1 MKGILMKTKT
11 IWIIVLVLLILT
23 PLLAWGINRLKLEY
37 QRHICAK
44 NLMALG
50 RVQTVYSNDLNDEY
64 TVQNGQILNETFEG
78 DKMPSKL
85 YTFTMND
92 IDGNPVSL
100 SQYQGKVI
108 LIVNVAS
115 KCGFTKQY
123 AGLQALYEK
132 YQEQG
137 FVVLGFPANNFLGQE
152 PGTNEEI
159 AEFCELNFG
168 VTFPMMSKIS
178 VKGKDIDPIY
188 SWLTQKS
195 ENGKFD
201 AEVSWNFQKFMINEN
216 GDLVDYS
223 APRESPLSE
232 KIVNWIEN

>member
-1 MKGILMKTKT
+1 MKPKT
-11 IWIIVLVLLILT
+11 IGIIVLVLLFLT
-23 PLLAWGINRLKLEY
+23 PLLAWGINRLTLEY

-44 NLMALG
+44 NLIGLG
-50 RVQTVYSNDLNDEY
+50 QVQTIYSNDYEDEY

-137 FVVLGFPANNFLGQE
+137 FVVLGFPANNFLRQE
-152 PGTNEEI
+152 PGTDTQI
-159 AEFCELNFG
+159 KSFCTTEFN
-168 VTFPMMSKIS
+168 VTFPMFSKIS
-178 VKGKDIDPIY
+178 VKGKDIHPLY
-188 SWLTQKS
+188 QYLTS
-195 ENGKFD
+195 PEENGEFGQ
-201 AEVSWNFQKFMINEN
+201 SITWNFNKFLIGRDGITVGYFGSKVEPL
-216 GDLVDYS
+216 DPQLTS
-223 APRESPLSE
+223 A
-232 KIVNWIEN
+232 IEEALGGL

>member
-1 MKGILMKTKT
+1 MAKGFEQYSFARRYQVVLTHFQMKKFFALVILLAAVVATTAQPVTFHQFKVKGIDGKELD
-11 IWIIVLVLLILT
+11 
-23 PLLAWGINRLKLEY
+23 LATLK
-37 QRHICAK
+37 
-44 NLMALG
+44 
-50 RVQTVYSNDLNDEY
+50 
-64 TVQNGQILNETFEG
+64 
-78 DKMPSKL
+78 
-85 YTFTMND
+85 
-92 IDGNPVSL
+92 
-100 SQYQGKVI
+100 GKKVMV
-108 LIVNVAS
+108 VNTAS
-115 KCGFTKQY
+115 KCGLTPQYKELEALYKQY
-123 AGLQALYEK
+123 SNRN
-132 YQEQG
+132 
-137 FVVLGFPANNFLGQE
+137 FVIIGFPANNFLGQE